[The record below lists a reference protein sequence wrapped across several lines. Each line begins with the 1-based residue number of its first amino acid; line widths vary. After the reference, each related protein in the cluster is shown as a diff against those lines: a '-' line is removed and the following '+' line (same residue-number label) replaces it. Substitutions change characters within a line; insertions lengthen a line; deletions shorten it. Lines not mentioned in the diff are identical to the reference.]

1 MQTIQDKHGNRKILV
16 IDTSVLLHDMQ
27 SIHSFPGNDVVLPL
41 VVLEELDRFKER
53 QDLLG
58 SSARYVNRYLDQ
70 LRSTGNLHN
79 GVDVGNG
86 QTVRIEN
93 ELSPLGTQLPSGLDF
108 KKGDN
113 QLIAV
118 ALGLKQCH
126 PGATVKVVTKDI
138 NLRVKCDA
146 LGLVAEDYYRDHVK
160 SVKEGGQMFS
170 GQEAIELADRDIDT
184 FYSQRE
190 LEVSDWMPELQPNQF
205 VYATSDLDPKKSFL
219 AIHKNGKLKPVNYKC
234 NSVNA
239 RSKEQKF
246 ALHALLD
253 PEIPL
258 VSLSGLAGSGKTFLT
273 LAAAM
278 QGFSEKTYKRII
290 ITRSI
295 EPVGKELGFLPG
307 DIDDK
312 MAPWLSP
319 IVDNFRQ
326 AFGEST
332 YFEMMR
338 NRGDIDVAPLAFI
351 RGRTF
356 SESFIIVDEAQ
367 NTTIHE
373 LKTIITRTG
382 KNSKIVLLGDI
393 DQIDTPYIDSYS
405 NGLTIAVEKLKTS
418 DLTCHV
424 TLERGERSELAT
436 LAGQML

>member
-1 MQTIQDKHGNRKILV
+1 LSTRKILV
-16 IDTSVLLHDMQ
+16 VDTSVLLHDMQ
-27 SIHSFPGNDVVLPL
+27 SIHSFPGNDVVLPI

-53 QDLLG
+53 QDLIG
-58 SSARYVNRYLDQ
+58 SSARYVNRYLDN
-70 LRSTGNLHN
+70 LRARGHLYD
-79 GVDVGNG
+79 GVTIEGE
-86 QTVRIEN
+86 QTIRVES
-93 ELSPLGTQLPSGLDF
+93 ELSPLGVQTPSGLDPS
-108 KKGDN
+108 KGDN
-113 QLIAV
+113 QLISV
-118 ALGLKQCH
+118 ALGLQKH
-126 PGATVKVVTKDI
+126 HAGTPVKVVTKDI

-146 LGLVAEDYYRDHVK
+146 LGLIAEDYFRDHIR
-160 SVKEGGQMFS
+160 SVKEGQKMFS
-170 GQEAIELADRDIDT
+170 GQEFIQLLDCDIDA
-184 FYSQRE
+184 FHADKGLQ
-190 LEVSDWMPELQPNQF
+190 VADWMPELFPNQF
-205 VYATSDLDPKKSFL
+205 VHAVSDVDPKRSFL
-219 AIHKNGKLKPVNYKC
+219 AVHKSGRLVPISYRCSGIH
-234 NSVNA
+234 A

-246 ALHALLD
+246 ALHALTD
-253 PEIPL
+253 PDIPL

-278 QGFSEKTYKRII
+278 QGFNEKIYKRIV

-307 DIDDK
+307 DLNEK

-326 AFGEST
+326 AYGDST

-338 NRGDIDVAPLAFI
+338 QKGDIDIAPLAFI

-356 SESFIIVDEAQ
+356 AEAFIIVDEAQ

-382 KNSKIVLLGDI
+382 KGSKIVLLGDI

-418 DLTCHV
+418 HLTGHI
-424 TLERGERSELAT
+424 TLEKGERSDLAT

>member
-1 MQTIQDKHGNRKILV
+1 MSTRKILV
-16 IDTSVLLHDMQ
+16 VDTSVLLHDMQ
-27 SIHSFPGNDVVLPL
+27 SVHSFPGNDVVLPL

-70 LRSTGNLHN
+70 LRKGGHLHD
-79 GVDVGNG
+79 GVEVPGD
-86 QTVRIEN
+86 QTIRIEN
-93 ELSPLGTQLPSGLDF
+93 EMSPLGSQMPPGLDIS
-108 KKGDN
+108 KGDN

-118 ALGLKQCH
+118 ALGLKQRN
-126 PGATVKVVTKDI
+126 PEALVKVITKDI

-146 LGLVAEDYYRDHVK
+146 LGLIAEDYYRDHVR
-160 SVKEGGQMFS
+160 SVKEGRQMYS
-170 GQEAIELADRDIDT
+170 GNANIEISDHDIDA
-184 FYSQRE
+184 FYSRKE
-190 LEVSDWMPELQPNQF
+190 LEVAPWMEELLPNQF
-205 VYATSDLDPKKSFL
+205 VCATSDLDPKKSFL
-219 AIHKNGKLKPVNYKC
+219 AIHKSGKLLPLNSKC
-234 NSVNA
+234 NSITA

-273 LAAAM
+273 LCAAM
-278 QGFSEKTYKRII
+278 HGFSDKTYKRIV

-295 EPVGKELGFLPG
+295 EPVGKDLGFLPG
-307 DIDDK
+307 DINDK

-332 YFEMMR
+332 FFEMMR
-338 NRGDIDVAPLAFI
+338 SRGDIDVAPLSFI

-356 SESFIIVDEAQ
+356 ADAFIIVDEAQ

-382 KNSKIVLLGDI
+382 KGSKIVLLGDT

-405 NGLTIAVEKLKTS
+405 NGLTISVEKLKNS
-418 DLTCHV
+418 SLTCHV

>member
-1 MQTIQDKHGNRKILV
+1 MSRKILV

-27 SIHSFPGNDVVLPL
+27 SIHSFPGNDVILPL
-41 VVLEELDRFKER
+41 VVLDELDRFKER

-58 SSARYVNRYLDQ
+58 SSARYVNRFLDQ
-70 LRSTGNLHN
+70 LREKGHLYD
-79 GVDVGNG
+79 GVEIHGD
-86 QTVRIEN
+86 QTIKIES
-93 ELSPLGTQLPSGLDF
+93 ELDPLGTGGPAGLDMD
-108 KKGDN
+108 KGDN
-113 QLIAV
+113 QLVAV
-118 ALGLKQCH
+118 ALGLQKRH
-126 PGATVKVVTKDI
+126 PGTPIKVVSKDI

-146 LGLVAEDYYRDHVK
+146 LGLIAEDYYRDHIR
-160 SVKEGGQMFS
+160 SVKEGQRMYS
-170 GQEAIELADRDIDT
+170 GQEIIEVNDSDIDSFHANKGLST
-184 FYSQRE
+184 STLDVEF
-190 LEVSDWMPELQPNQF
+190 LPNQF
-205 VYATSDLDPKKSFL
+205 VHAMSNIDPKKSFL
-219 AIHKNGKLKPVNYKC
+219 AIHKSGMLLPLQGKFNGIT
-234 NSVNA
+234 A

-246 ALHALLD
+246 ALHALTD
-253 PEIPL
+253 PDIPL

-278 QGFSEKTYKRII
+278 QSFNEKSCRRIV

-295 EPVGKELGFLPG
+295 EPVGRELGFLPG
-307 DIDDK
+307 DLNDK

-326 AFGEST
+326 AYGDST

-338 NRGDIDVAPLAFI
+338 NRGDIDIAPLAFI

-356 SESFIIVDEAQ
+356 SEAFIIVDEAQ

-382 KNSKIVLLGDI
+382 KGSKIVLLGDT

-418 DLTCHV
+418 NLTAHV

>member
-1 MQTIQDKHGNRKILV
+1 
-16 IDTSVLLHDMQ
+16 MQ

-70 LRSTGNLHN
+70 LRQRGEHLHK
-79 GVDVGNG
+79 GASVDGD
-86 QTVRIEN
+86 QTIRVEN
-93 ELSPLGTQLPSGLDF
+93 EMSPLGTRMPSGLDAS
-108 KKGDN
+108 KGDN
-113 QLIAV
+113 QLISV
-118 ALGLKQCH
+118 ALGLQHAH
-126 PGATVKVVTKDI
+126 PGVPVKVVTKDI

-146 LGLVAEDYYRDHVK
+146 LGLIAEDYFRDHIR
-160 SVKEGGQMFS
+160 SVKEGQRMYS
-170 GQEAIELADRDIDT
+170 GQEFLEVSDRDIDA
-184 FYSQRE
+184 FHSNKE
-190 LEVSDWMPELQPNQF
+190 LEVAEWMPQLHPNQF
-205 VYATSDLDPKKSFL
+205 VHAVSDLDPKKSFL
-219 AIHKNGKLKPVNYKC
+219 AIHKNGKLLPLSHKC
-234 NSVNA
+234 SGISA

-246 ALHALLD
+246 ALHALTD
-253 PEIPL
+253 PDIPL

-278 QGFSEKTYKRII
+278 HGFNDKTYKRIV

-295 EPVGKELGFLPG
+295 EPVGRELGFLPG
-307 DIDDK
+307 DINEK

-326 AFGEST
+326 AYGDST
-332 YFEMMR
+332 YFEMMKQK
-338 NRGDIDVAPLAFI
+338 GDIDIAPLSFI

-356 SESFIIVDEAQ
+356 ADAFIIVDEAQ

-382 KNSKIVLLGDI
+382 KGSKIVLLGDT

-405 NGLTIAVEKLKTS
+405 NGLTIAVEKLKSSHLTS
-418 DLTCHV
+418 HI

>member
-1 MQTIQDKHGNRKILV
+1 
-16 IDTSVLLHDMQ
+16 MQ
-27 SIHSFPGNDVVLPL
+27 SIHSFPGNDVILPL

-70 LRSTGNLHN
+70 LRKDGSLHD
-79 GVDVGNG
+79 GVAVLGD
-86 QTVRIEN
+86 QTIRVEN
-93 ELSPLGTQLPSGLDF
+93 EMHPMGTQMPTGLDIE
-108 KKGDN
+108 KGDN

-118 ALGLKQCH
+118 ALGLQESH
-126 PGATVKVVTKDI
+126 PGWTVKVVTKDI

-146 LGLVAEDYYRDHVK
+146 LGLVAEDYFRDHIR
-160 SVKEGGQMFS
+160 SVKEGQRMYS
-170 GQEAIELADRDIDT
+170 GQEYFEISDHDVDMFHANK
-184 FYSQRE
+184 E
-190 LEVSDWMPELQPNQF
+190 LELTDWMPDLHPNQF
-205 VYATSDLDPKKSFL
+205 VHAVSDLDPKKSLL
-219 AIHKNGKLKPVNYKC
+219 AIHKNGKLLPLNHKC
-234 NSVNA
+234 NGISA

-246 ALHALLD
+246 ALHALTD
-253 PEIPL
+253 PDIPL

-278 QGFSEKTYKRII
+278 YGFNEKNYKRIV

-295 EPVGKELGFLPG
+295 EPVGRELGFLPG
-307 DIDDK
+307 DLNEK

-326 AFGEST
+326 AYGDST

-338 NRGDIDVAPLAFI
+338 QKGDIDIAPLAFI

-356 SESFIIVDEAQ
+356 AEAFIIVDEAQ

-382 KNSKIVLLGDI
+382 KGSKIVLLGDT

-418 DLTCHV
+418 NLTAHI

>member
-1 MQTIQDKHGNRKILV
+1 MSTRKILV
-16 IDTSVLLHDMQ
+16 VDTSVLLHDMK
-27 SIHSFPGNDVVLPL
+27 SIHSFPGNDVILPL

-70 LRSTGNLHN
+70 LRQQGGRLHD
-79 GVDVGNG
+79 GVEVPGD
-86 QTVRIEN
+86 QTIRVEN
-93 ELSPLGTQLPSGLDF
+93 EMSPMGSQMPSGLDVS
-108 KKGDN
+108 KGDN
-113 QLIAV
+113 QLIIV
-118 ALGLKQCH
+118 ALGLKQKH
-126 PGATVKVVTKDI
+126 PGVPVKVVTKDI

-146 LGLVAEDYYRDHVK
+146 LGLIAEDYYRDHIR
-160 SVKEGGQMFS
+160 SVKEGRQMYS
-170 GQEAIELADRDIDT
+170 GQETIELSDRDVDS
-184 FYSQRE
+184 FYARKE
-190 LEVSDWMPELQPNQF
+190 LEVAEWMPELFPNQF
-205 VYATSDLDPKKSFL
+205 VYAVSDLDPKKSFL
-219 AIHKNGKLKPVNYKC
+219 AIHKNGKLLPLNYKC
-234 NSVNA
+234 NSINA

-253 PEIPL
+253 PDIPL

-273 LAAAM
+273 LGAGM
-278 QGFSEKTYKRII
+278 HGFGEKTYKRII

-295 EPVGKELGFLPG
+295 EPVGKDLGFLPG
-307 DIDDK
+307 DINDK
-312 MAPWLSP
+312 MAPWLAP

-326 AFGEST
+326 AYGEST
-332 YFEMMR
+332 FFEMMR
-338 NRGDIDVAPLAFI
+338 ARGDIDVAPLSFI

-356 SESFIIVDEAQ
+356 ADAFIIVDEAQ

-382 KNSKIVLLGDI
+382 KNSKIVLLGDT

-405 NGLTIAVEKLKTS
+405 NGLTISVEKLKSSHLTS
-418 DLTCHV
+418 HI

>member
-1 MQTIQDKHGNRKILV
+1 MSTRKILV
-16 IDTSVLLHDMQ
+16 VDTSVLLHDMQ

-58 SSARYVNRYLDQ
+58 SAARYVNRYLDQ
-70 LRSTGNLHN
+70 LRQRGEHLHA
-79 GVDVGNG
+79 GAAVDGD
-86 QTVRIEN
+86 QTIRVEN
-93 ELSPLGTQLPSGLDF
+93 EMRPLGTRMPSGLDAS
-108 KKGDN
+108 KGDN
-113 QLIAV
+113 QLISV
-118 ALGLKQCH
+118 ALGLQQAH
-126 PGATVKVVTKDI
+126 PDTPVKVVTKDI

-146 LGLVAEDYYRDHVK
+146 LGLIAEDYFRDHIR
-160 SVKEGGQMFS
+160 SVKEGQRMYS
-170 GQEAIELADRDIDT
+170 GQEYLELSDHDIDM
-184 FYSQRE
+184 FHANKE
-190 LEVSDWMPELQPNQF
+190 LEVTDWMPQLHPNQF
-205 VYATSDLDPKKSFL
+205 VHAVSDIDPKKSFL
-219 AIHKNGKLKPVNYKC
+219 AVHKSGRLLPLSHKC
-234 NSVNA
+234 SGISA

-246 ALHALLD
+246 ALHALTD
-253 PEIPL
+253 PDIPL

-278 QGFSEKTYKRII
+278 HGFNDKTYKRIV

-295 EPVGKELGFLPG
+295 EPVGRELGFLPG
-307 DIDDK
+307 DINEK

-326 AFGEST
+326 AYGDST
-332 YFEMMR
+332 YFEMMKQK
-338 NRGDIDVAPLAFI
+338 GDIDIAPLSFI

-356 SESFIIVDEAQ
+356 ADAFIIVDEAQ

-382 KNSKIVLLGDI
+382 KGSKIVLLGDT

-405 NGLTIAVEKLKTS
+405 NGLTIAVEKLKSSHLTS
-418 DLTCHV
+418 HI

>member
-1 MQTIQDKHGNRKILV
+1 MSTRKILV
-16 IDTSVLLHDMQ
+16 VDTSVLLHDMQ

-41 VVLEELDRFKER
+41 IVLEELDRFKER
-53 QDLLG
+53 QDLVG
-58 SSARYVNRYLDQ
+58 SSARYVNRYLDN
-70 LRSTGNLHN
+70 LRSKGHLHD
-79 GVDVGNG
+79 GVQIDGD
-86 QTVRIEN
+86 QTVRVEC
-93 ELSPLGTQLPSGLDF
+93 ELSPLGTQMPSGLDPN
-108 KKGDN
+108 KGDN
-113 QLIAV
+113 QLISV
-118 ALGLKQCH
+118 ALGLQTCH
-126 PGATVKVVTKDI
+126 PGIPVKVVTKDI

-146 LGLVAEDYYRDHVK
+146 LGLTAEDYYRDHIR
-160 SVKEGGQMFS
+160 SVKEGQKMFS
-170 GQEAIELADRDIDT
+170 GQEFIELSDRDIDL
-184 FYSQRE
+184 FH
-190 LEVSDWMPELQPNQF
+190 SDKGLDVTEWMPNFFPNQF
-205 VYATSDLDPKKSFL
+205 VHAVSDIDPKKSFL
-219 AIHKNGKLKPVNYKC
+219 AIHKSGRLLPINYRCNGI
-234 NSVNA
+234 NA

-246 ALHALLD
+246 ALHALID
-253 PEIPL
+253 PDIPL

-278 QGFSEKTYKRII
+278 QGFNEKVYKRIV

-295 EPVGKELGFLPG
+295 EPVGKEIGFLPG
-307 DIDDK
+307 DLNEK

-326 AFGEST
+326 AYGDVT

-338 NRGDIDVAPLAFI
+338 QKGDIDIAPLSFI

-356 SESFIIVDEAQ
+356 AEAFIIVDEAQ
-367 NTTIHE
+367 NTTLHE

-418 DLTCHV
+418 YLTSHV
-424 TLERGERSELAT
+424 TLEKGERSDLAT

>member
-1 MQTIQDKHGNRKILV
+1 MSTRKILV
-16 IDTSVLLHDMQ
+16 VDTSVLLHDMQ

-41 VVLEELDRFKER
+41 IVLEELDRFKER
-53 QDLLG
+53 QDLVG

-70 LRSTGNLHN
+70 LRKGGHLHD
-79 GVDVGNG
+79 GVEVPGD
-86 QTVRIEN
+86 QTIRIEN
-93 ELSPLGTQLPSGLDF
+93 EMSPLGSQMPPGLDIN
-108 KKGDN
+108 KGDN

-118 ALGLKQCH
+118 ALGLKERN
-126 PGATVKVVTKDI
+126 PEALVKVITKDI

-146 LGLVAEDYYRDHVK
+146 LGLIAEDYYRDHIR
-160 SVKEGGQMFS
+160 SVKEGRQMFS
-170 GQEAIELADRDIDT
+170 GNENIEVSDRDIDS
-184 FYSQRE
+184 FYAMKE
-190 LEVSDWMPELQPNQF
+190 LATSEDMPDLFPNQF
-205 VYATSDLDPKKSFL
+205 VCCSSNLDPKKSFL
-219 AIHKNGKLKPVNYKC
+219 AIHKNGKLLPLNYKC
-234 NSVNA
+234 NSITA

-273 LAAAM
+273 LCAAM
-278 QGFSEKTYKRII
+278 HGFSDKTYKRIV

-295 EPVGKELGFLPG
+295 EPVGKDLGFLPG
-307 DIDDK
+307 DINDK

-332 YFEMMR
+332 FFEMMR
-338 NRGDIDVAPLAFI
+338 SRGDIDVAPLSFI

-356 SESFIIVDEAQ
+356 SDAFIIVDEAQ

-382 KNSKIVLLGDI
+382 KGSKIVLLGDT

-418 DLTCHV
+418 VLTSHI